1 MRRTWRSGGLVASVA
16 ALLLGAANGSR
27 PPLVAVARLVPGPYA
42 VTLPDK
48 LGVLEAGSHR
58 VLAFEIPGR
67 LEWIAPKG
75 EAVEARRE
83 IGRLDAAVLRTQ
95 LRQAEL
101 RLRDARADLVRIA
114 GLKNSQAT
122 SAKAYEDAKTT
133 VDLRRAEREGV
144 LRQLERKTLRAPF
157 AGVIAETFADPGE
170 VVAAGTPIA
179 TLMDLETLELS
190 VGIPGYQI
198 GQVREGALAIVT
210 VPALPAERF
219 EGTVTRV
226 APAAAAGRHL
236 FEVEIRVPN
245 REGRLRP
252 GMSARAAIVTR
263 TLPKVVRAPLET
275 IVERGGRRSVFV
287 VEEGH
292 ARALD
297 VADAP
302 LHGDHVLIP
311 VEAPTVDLVV
321 RGQHALQDGAPV
333 RVDNT
338 VLGAATEA
346 QTP

>member
-1 MRRTWRSGGLVASVA
+1 MRRRWKSWALVACVA
-16 ALLLGAANGSR
+16 TLLLGAADAPR
-27 PPLVAVARLVPGPYA
+27 PSLVAVERLVPDPYE

-48 LGVLEAGSHR
+48 LGVLEAGAHR

-67 LEWIAPKG
+67 LEWVAPKG
-75 EAVEARRE
+75 EEVEAHEE
-83 IGRLDAAVLRTQ
+83 IARLDDAVLRTQ

-101 RLRDARADLVRIA
+101 RLRDAQANLERIA
-114 GLKNSQAT
+114 GLRRSHAT
-122 SAKAYEDAKTT
+122 SAKAYEDAKTA
-133 VDLRRAEREGV
+133 VDLRRAERDGV
-144 LRQLERKTLRAPF
+144 RKQLERKTLRAPF

-170 VVAAGTPIA
+170 VVAAGAPIA

-198 GQVREGALAIVT
+198 GRVREGAPAIVR
-210 VPALPAERF
+210 VPALAAERF

-236 FEVEIRVPN
+236 FEVEVRVPN
-245 REGRLRP
+245 PAGRLRP
-252 GMSARAAIVTR
+252 GMSARAAIITR
-263 TLPKVVRAPLET
+263 TLPSVVRAPLEAV
-275 IVERGGRRSVFV
+275 VERGGRRTVFV

-311 VEAPTVDLVV
+311 VEGPTLDLVV
-321 RGQHALQDGAPV
+321 RGQHGLQDGAPV
-333 RVDNT
+333 RMDNT
-338 VLGAATEA
+338 VLGAPGEA